1 MTEEVATADLE
12 AANASLQKALQE
24 EKDRRAREQEILK
37 ERTRATFA
45 KIKEE
50 YDIKAQTLTH
60 EADEARKSCSV
71 AEQRAAKAEAS
82 LVEVREVSERCRS
95 KTSEL
100 EARAFSDGAELA
112 QLRQEIQRLRAS
124 AADAFSSN
132 EELARGRAQAEN
144 SAFKFQQEVES
155 LKREVEEE
163 RSRARGAQSENT
175 QLRSNLKS
183 LERVAEQRRQ
193 YKEPLVEG
201 QSRSPRSPKPGAPGD
216 ASAEIA
222 RHAGTRVAVQG
233 G

>member
-82 LVEVREVSERCRS
+82 HAIVLEGFWVRGRVCGDHSVFV
-95 KTSEL
+95 TSHRPAHL
-100 EARAFSDGAELA
+100 
-112 QLRQEIQRLRAS
+112 LRAH
-124 AADAFSSN
+124 ASS
-132 EELARGRAQAEN
+132 LIKLCISHLKCFLFAHFPPRAPPCLWIWSLQKFWTN
-144 SAFKFQQEVES
+144 SLF
-155 LKREVEEE
+155 LKL
-163 RSRARGAQSENT
+163 S
-175 QLRSNLKS
+175 
-183 LERVAEQRRQ
+183 
-193 YKEPLVEG
+193 G
-201 QSRSPRSPKPGAPGD
+201 QSSWT
-216 ASAEIA
+216 
-222 RHAGTRVAVQG
+222 RHA
-233 G
+233 